1 MSIAIYAGTFD
12 PFTLGHKSI
21 VKIGARMYSHVRVL
35 VATNPNKKTLFSE
48 TERIATVSVSIGG
61 MPNVSVD
68 STDGYVVR
76 YAQEIGASVLIRG
89 IRNVTDAAYELKLAQ
104 ENKKLAPEIQT
115 VFLPAD
121 PALSDLSSSQVK
133 ELLEVGVDISTVVV
147 PAVAMMLNKKIAT
160 IREMKDNGHA

>member
-48 TERIATVSVSIGG
+48 TERIASASVSLVG
-61 MPNVSVD
+61 MPNVTID

-76 YAQEIGASVLIRG
+76 YAQEIGASVLLRG
-89 IRNVTDAAYELKLAQ
+89 IRNVTDAAYELTLAEQ
-104 ENKKLAPEIQT
+104 NRKLAPEIQT

-121 PALSDLSSSQVK
+121 PSLSDLSSSQVK
-133 ELLEVGVDISTVVV
+133 QLLGDGVDISYVVA
-147 PAVAMMLNKKIAT
+147 PAVVAMLKKKAAAVKEM
-160 IREMKDNGHA
+160 RENGHA